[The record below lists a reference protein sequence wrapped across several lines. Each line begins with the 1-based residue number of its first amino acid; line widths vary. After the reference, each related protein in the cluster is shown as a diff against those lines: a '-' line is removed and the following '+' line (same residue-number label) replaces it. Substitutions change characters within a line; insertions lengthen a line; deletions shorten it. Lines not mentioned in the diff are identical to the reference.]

1 MGYGEPPSSDQ
12 LRFKLRFDHQPPW
25 WGWLR
30 PLLKVKC
37 GATGNKWWAMVG
49 LNAHDNVRD
58 YTHVHVVNLGLN
70 TLLAVVGPCTLLT
83 SRLFEQ

>member
-1 MGYGEPPSSDQ
+1 
-12 LRFKLRFDHQPPW
+12 
-25 WGWLR
+25 
-30 PLLKVKC
+30 
-37 GATGNKWWAMVG
+37 MVG